1 MFRLPNF
8 WAHRVFGHGKRQPA
22 PLTAAALP
30 NPKENSINRHLLAAL
45 LALTSGAASAEI
57 VTVRYEFFDDAA
69 YSYRYVW
76 FGSDLG
82 PTEGT
87 ILGAKLVLKDY
98 RVPAGLDAAHFHFD
112 FAVPTT
118 GTAPYIVIDGT
129 QMGWSGSGSFDFEM
143 ETDGFNGQI
152 LPGSFGAEMMHVLP
166 DGSAVAGGTFYGDQ
180 YLEFTVD
187 RIPPDEIFF
196 SSFDESI

>member
-1 MFRLPNF
+1 M
-8 WAHRVFGHGKRQPA
+8 
-22 PLTAAALP
+22 
-30 NPKENSINRHLLAAL
+30 
-45 LALTSGAASAEI
+45 
-57 VTVRYEFFDDAA
+57 RYEFFDDAA
-69 YSYRYVW
+69 YSYRYIW

-98 RVPAGLDAAHFHFD
+98 RVPEGLDAADFHFD

-118 GTAPYIVIDGT
+118 GTSPSIVIDGT
-129 QMGWSGSGSFDFEM
+129 DMGWSGIGSFDFEM

-187 RIPPDEIFF
+187 RIPPDEIFVD
-196 SSFDESI
+196 SFGEIIEGRLSETHIAYPAR